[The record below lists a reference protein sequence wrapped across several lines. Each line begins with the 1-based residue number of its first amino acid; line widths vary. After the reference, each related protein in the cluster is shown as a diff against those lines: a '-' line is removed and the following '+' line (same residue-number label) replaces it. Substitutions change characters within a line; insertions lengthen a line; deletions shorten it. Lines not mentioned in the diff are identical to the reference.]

1 MCFYTNLY
9 KITTQRRSCCF
20 FSHGTTT
27 TIYLLS
33 YLLTSG
39 QIEEEALL
47 AQRDRA
53 TRYVSRNLY
62 VSSHHR

>member
-9 KITTQRRSCCF
+9 KITTQRRSRCF

-27 TIYLLS
+27 TIYLLT

-39 QIEEEALL
+39 QIEEALL

-53 TRYVSRNLY
+53 MRYVSRNLY